1 MRIIYLSP
9 RVSHEAPVWP
19 GDEPFSIA
27 PRWSIDSG
35 DAVTVGTVTTTA
47 HIGAHIDAPAHIVGS
62 APSIEATPLDAC
74 VGRCLIVD
82 VSDLVDRSSDPHRPA
97 PVERVR
103 ERVLGHTRGETIERL
118 LLRHY
123 AEQPSGW
130 HPALPGIEP
139 ELVEWFAAQRG
150 RLLGVDLAS
159 FDPAECKDLLA
170 HRAGIAGGFVLL
182 EGLDLSAAPEGE
194 AELIAL
200 PLPWAGADASPVRA
214 VLRLP

>member
-1 MRIIYLSP
+1 MDEAADGLLNIGDFSRYSGLS
-9 RVSHEAPVWP
+9 
-19 GDEPFSIA
+19 
-27 PRWSIDSG
+27 
-35 DAVTVGTVTTTA
+35 
-47 HIGAHIDAPAHIVGS
+47 
-62 APSIEATPLDAC
+62 
-74 VGRCLIVD
+74 
-82 VSDLVDRSSDPHRPA
+82 
-97 PVERVR
+97 VR
-103 ERVLGHTRGETIERL
+103 M
-118 LLRHY
+118 LRHY

-159 FDPAECKDLLA
+159 FDPAESKDLLA
-170 HRAGIAGGFVLL
+170 HRAGIAGGIVLL
-182 EGLDLSAAPEGE
+182 EGLDLSAAPDGE